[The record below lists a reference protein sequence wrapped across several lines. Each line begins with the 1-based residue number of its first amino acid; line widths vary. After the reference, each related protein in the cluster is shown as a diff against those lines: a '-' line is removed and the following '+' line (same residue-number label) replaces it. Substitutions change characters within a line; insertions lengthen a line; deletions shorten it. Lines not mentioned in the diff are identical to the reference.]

1 MLSSEEE
8 KVEEVEEDDM
18 TFFRKDRM
26 EVDSSQVFLLIIT
39 MISFSVLV
47 PAACFLFD
55 LARQCL

>member
-1 MLSSEEE
+1 MSSEEE

-39 MISFSVLV
+39 MISFSAGGMFLV
-47 PAACFLFD
+47 
-55 LARQCL
+55 